1 MGIKEFIQEE
11 IVFLEDWLETY
22 SEGEFRMLVSE
33 REIFDRIKYLKVV
46 INSLLNEQTKN
57 NTFK

>member
-1 MGIKEFIQEE
+1 MIKMGIKEFIQEE

-46 INSLLNEQTKN
+46 INSL
-57 NTFK
+57 

>member
-11 IVFLEDWLETY
+11 IVFLEDWLEAY

-46 INSLLNEQTKN
+46 INSP
-57 NTFK
+57 